1 MQVELSPD
9 YHQVCFKSAVKLYRL
24 ARAHGFE
31 KDLPKDYLS
40 VLERGAQAVLD
51 MTTPSLVQPRFND
64 CYTIPAK
71 WTLEIAA
78 ELFPQRKDF
87 KWAASGRRVDTT
99 NVTISADGRSALA
112 DYGVGRKWNLSLKT
126 VEGGKISLA
135 SGQMKPRLSGWFV
148 GHANLTVHPATTIS
162 VKAPAP
168 TREHRFVT
176 ELLPVA
182 AK

>member
-1 MQVELSPD
+1 MTTSTRDFVRGAYDDGFGPKQA
-9 YHQVCFKSAVKLYRL
+9 KL
-24 ARAHGFE
+24 ARHEREIAFE
-31 KDLPKDYLS
+31 KLQALFRIVDMVRAVDGKDHAY
-40 VLERGAQAVLD
+40 
-51 MTTPSLVQPRFND
+51 
-64 CYTIPAK
+64 
-71 WTLEIAA
+71 EI
-78 ELFPQRKDF
+78 LFH
-87 KWAASGRRVDTT
+87 VDTT
-99 NVTISADGRSALA
+99 NVTVSADGRSALA
-112 DYGVGRKWNLSLKT
+112 DYGVGRKWNLSLKA